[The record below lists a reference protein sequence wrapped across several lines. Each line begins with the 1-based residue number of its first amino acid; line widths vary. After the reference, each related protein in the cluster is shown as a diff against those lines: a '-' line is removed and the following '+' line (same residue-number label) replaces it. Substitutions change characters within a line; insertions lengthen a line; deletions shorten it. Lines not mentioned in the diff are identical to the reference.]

1 MDQEALVAEFR
12 KLRNELVHKTKGSPL
27 TLLMLMASDQDP
39 SGDYWNLIV
48 SSKALDRQSRA
59 EAVREISDI
68 IHKSLGSSRR
78 QISRATVL
86 RTDDPFV
93 KALNNAFQAR
103 NKAISLISTNVSGFE
118 IPRAILFDS
127 HRSAA

>member
-1 MDQEALVAEFR
+1 MDQEALVAELR
-12 KLRNELVHKTKGSPL
+12 KLRNELVHKGKRGPL
-27 TLLMLMASDQDP
+27 ALLMLLAADQDP
-39 SGDYWNLIV
+39 GSGYWNLIV
-48 SSKALDRQSRA
+48 SSKALDKQSRA
-59 EAVREISDI
+59 EALREIAEI
-68 IHKSLGSSRR
+68 MQRSLGLSRQ

-103 NKAISLISTNVSGFE
+103 NKAINLVGTNVSGFE

-127 HRSAA
+127 YRSAA